1 MTTTS
6 LRLRGLAA
14 ALTACCGFTAHAQW
28 QTQSMTLKPGWNAVY
43 LHVDPSHVSLDTL
56 LGSTGMIDEIWL
68 WQTPASQLQ
77 FVNSPQQPIT
87 PNSQWAVWNRAPGN
101 VDTFTLLRPNAA
113 YLVRNAAATNVVWNL
128 VGKPVL
134 PRYDWTSTGQN
145 FIGFPTPSISPPNF
159 EKFLDQ
165 VPGLALDAEVFRYPG
180 GTMSPTPVPAL
191 LYPGTAVQRGEAF
204 WMRAKDYNSY
214 FGPLGVSLQSGGN
227 TVDFGSRL
235 GTYSLRLRNHSDLTN
250 TFTLRLLPS
259 ENAPAGQPASVG
271 VPPLLVRGPRRA
283 SDLAYLHTT
292 LTTSQVPTNH
302 QVTLTPRGQPGSE
315 VEVVL
320 GLNRT
325 AMTGA
330 VGTRYAGILRFADT
344 NGLSQIDV
352 GVSAAV
358 ADTAGLWVGDASVTN
373 VAQYLVTYAKNP
385 DGTPRLANVTTNGA
399 AYVAI
404 STNTTMANV
413 VRPVP
418 LRLITH
424 NDTNGGARLLQRVFV
439 GLNAANV
446 QILATDEALLGTTN
460 RDGARRISAAH
471 LPFAHTN
478 TPWLGTGLLKEGNNV
493 RFTVPL
499 DYRDQTSNPF
509 LHTFHPDHDNLDARF
524 GRVQVQGAE
533 SYTIERAITLAVTA
547 PGTDFTSLTTSRD
560 TLTGIYNETITVR
573 GKGSSSRQFNLQ
585 GDFSLRRISNIP
597 LLTVAP

>member
-1 MTTTS
+1 
-6 LRLRGLAA
+6 
-14 ALTACCGFTAHAQW
+14 
-28 QTQSMTLKPGWNAVY
+28 
-43 LHVDPSHVSLDTL
+43 
-56 LGSTGMIDEIWL
+56 
-68 WQTPASQLQ
+68 
-77 FVNSPQQPIT
+77 
-87 PNSQWAVWNRAPGN
+87 
-101 VDTFTLLRPNAA
+101 
-113 YLVRNAAATNVVWNL
+113 
-128 VGKPVL
+128 
-134 PRYDWTSTGQN
+134 
-145 FIGFPTPSISPPNF
+145 
-159 EKFLDQ
+159 
-165 VPGLALDAEVFRYPG
+165 
-180 GTMSPTPVPAL
+180 
-191 LYPGTAVQRGEAF
+191 
-204 WMRAKDYNSY
+204 
-214 FGPLGVSLQSGGN
+214 
-227 TVDFGSRL
+227 
-235 GTYSLRLRNHSDLTN
+235 
-250 TFTLRLLPS
+250 
-259 ENAPAGQPASVG
+259 
-271 VPPLLVRGPRRA
+271 
-283 SDLAYLHTT
+283 
-292 LTTSQVPTNH
+292 
-302 QVTLTPRGQPGSE
+302 
-315 VEVVL
+315 
-320 GLNRT
+320 
-325 AMTGA
+325 MTGA

-373 VAQYLVTYAKNP
+373 VAQYLVNYAKNP

-439 GLNAANV
+439 GLNAAHV

-471 LPFAHTN
+471 LPFAHTH
-478 TPWLGTGLLKEGNNV
+478 TPWLRTGLLKEGNNL

-560 TLTGIYNETITVR
+560 TLAGIYSETITVR